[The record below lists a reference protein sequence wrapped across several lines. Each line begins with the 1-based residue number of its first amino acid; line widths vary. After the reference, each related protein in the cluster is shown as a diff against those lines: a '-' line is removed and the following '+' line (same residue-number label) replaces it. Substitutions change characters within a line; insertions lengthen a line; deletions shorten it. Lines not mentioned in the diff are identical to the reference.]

1 MDWRSPYLLKKQS
14 TEQTTVCLFPQE
26 VCETVYRDGC
36 RRIQETHI
44 FNALPWPLFGAQSSG
59 FLVLPPFPPVLLM
72 ETSFS
77 GIRFKAVVPSASFP
91 SSLRPAPNSC
101 CFSPCTFF
109 SISSSH
115 HYHPSL
121 VPQSSCTWPLLTP
134 IHPRHYCQTL

>member
-77 GIRFKAVVPSASFP
+77 GID
-91 SSLRPAPNSC
+91 LD
-101 CFSPCTFF
+101 FSGF
-109 SISSSH
+109 I
-115 HYHPSL
+115 
-121 VPQSSCTWPLLTP
+121 
-134 IHPRHYCQTL
+134 IM